1 MPLPWPTFS
10 TWHRI
15 AEGDRLALSDVLAE
29 LLAHGALLGEH
40 GRERELYLLAR
51 EYQPELA
58 EYLAP
63 LHLQLIGDPDR
74 PIFFVRP
81 LPADCG
87 LTARFNKAETLLL
100 LTLWRM
106 YHDTRLEQAT
116 PSVFVTANDLWQR
129 LKVYFEHIEPPT
141 AAHLREMLSKF
152 RFRRFVRVQWNEE
165 SGLFGDTQVEILPTL
180 AHAIP
185 FQDTAAWEQH
195 AATFL
200 PPPAAVPGAA
210 ETPAAAVETNIEK
223 EALS

>member
-29 LLAHGALLGEH
+29 LLAHGALLGES

-51 EYQPELA
+51 EYQPELS

-63 LHLQLIGDPDR
+63 LHLQLLADSDR

-87 LTARFNKAETLLL
+87 LMARFNKAETLLL

-106 YHDTRLEQAT
+106 YHDVRLEH
-116 PSVFVTANDLWQR
+116 SVPTVIVTANDIWGKLR
-129 LKVYFEHIEPPT
+129 LFFEHIEPPT
-141 AAHLREMLSKF
+141 AAHLREMLVRL
-152 RFRRFVRVQWNEE
+152 RFRRLVRVQWNDD
-165 SGLFGDTQVEILPTL
+165 SGAFGDTQIEILPTL
-180 AHAIP
+180 AHTIP
-185 FQDTAAWEQH
+185 FQDVAAWEQQS
-195 AATFL
+195 ATFL
-200 PPPAAVPGAA
+200 PTAATDDPENAGPGSQPA
-210 ETPAAAVETNIEK
+210 K
-223 EALS
+223 EALT